1 MKSGAAGVMYFEVG
15 LLEERRNV
23 NLNEGKIK
31 RERELSEGKREL
43 EKLRE
48 RVKEYVRERECV
60 FSKR

>member
-1 MKSGAAGVMYFEVG
+1 MSFEVG

-48 RVKEYVRERECV
+48 RVKE
-60 FSKR
+60 